1 MEIRPVR
8 AEDLPALIE
17 IDGTIE
23 SCQYLHVDRSGE
35 GLGIQW
41 RLEER
46 PHRQKLIDRNRPTDD
61 GQFMLRQIVTGIE
74 EGMAL
79 LAEHDE
85 AKVALLVAHLRPQ
98 FRTMNVIDLRVDSDH
113 RRQGLAMAMLYQ
125 TIADARNRDVRAVA
139 AECQTSNL
147 PANRLFA
154 KVGFEL
160 AGLDTHR
167 QSNHDLVKEA
177 ATLFWYAALD

>member
-8 AEDLPALIE
+8 ADDLPTLIE

-23 SCQYLHVDRSGE
+23 SSHYLHVDRRGE
-35 GLGIQW
+35 GLAAQW

-46 PHRQKLIDRNRPTDD
+46 PHRQKLVDRNRPTDD
-61 GQFMLRQIVTGIE
+61 AQFLLKQIVTGIE
-74 EGMAL
+74 EGAAL
-79 LAEHDE
+79 MAEHE
-85 AKVALLVAHLRPQ
+85 GANVALLIAHQRPQ

-125 TIADARNRDVRAVA
+125 TIAEARNRDVRAVQ
-139 AECQTSNL
+139 AECQTSNV
-147 PANRLFA
+147 PANQLFA

-160 AGLDTHR
+160 AGLDTQRH
-167 QSNHDLVKEA
+167 SNHDLVKEA